1 MRLRQLV
8 IAARDGEKVADDLA
22 FVLGLG
28 EAYPDPGVA
37 TFGLENAV
45 FAIGDQ
51 FLEVIWPVAETAPA
65 ERFLQRNGGDGGYMV
80 ILQTDDLQTLR
91 VRADETGIR
100 RVWNTD
106 HEAIAATHFHP
117 ADIGGAILSVD
128 TPVPPESWLWGG
140 PGWEERSVPGKL
152 TGAQFVSTDAD
163 GLRQRWSSFLDC
175 PVEGNDVM
183 LSDAALSMVSGA
195 TNALSRF
202 DISISD
208 PDAALARANA
218 RGLPTDAQ
226 TVTIGGTYLCLSAL
240 S

>member
-8 IAARDGEKVADDLA
+8 IAARDGEKVAGDLA

-28 EAYPDPGVA
+28 EPFPDPGVG

-65 ERFLQRNGGDGGYMV
+65 ERFLQRNGDGGYMV
-80 ILQTDDLQTLR
+80 ILQTNDLGALR
-91 VRADETGIR
+91 AHADETGIR

-106 HEAIAATHFHP
+106 HDQISATHFHP

-140 PGWEERSVPGKL
+140 PDWEQRSVPGKL
-152 TGAQFVSTDAD
+152 TGAEFVSTDAN
-163 GLRQRWSSFLDC
+163 GLRQRWSSFLNCD
-175 PVEGNDVM
+175 VEGAAVR
-183 LSDAALSMVSGA
+183 LSDADLVMKQDASDALNV
-195 TNALSRF
+195 F
-202 DISISD
+202 HISIPD
-208 PDAALARANA
+208 PDAALARAKE
-218 RGLPTDAQ
+218 RGLTIAE
-226 TVTIGGTYLCLSAL
+226 TSVAIGGVQLRLSAL
-240 S
+240 A

>member
-8 IAARDGEKVADDLA
+8 IAARDGEAVADDLA

-28 EAYPDPGVA
+28 EAYPDPGVG

-80 ILQTDDLQTLR
+80 ILQTDDLGVLR
-91 VRADETGIR
+91 ARADETGIR

-106 HEAIAATHFHP
+106 HEKIAATHFHP

-140 PGWEERSVPGKL
+140 PDWEKRSVPGKL
-152 TGAQFVSTDAD
+152 TGAEFLSKDARA
-163 GLRQRWSSFLDC
+163 LRERWSAFLDC
-175 PVEGNDVM
+175 PVAGEAVK
-183 LSDAALSMVSGA
+183 LSDADLVMRQDAADALSV
-195 TNALSRF
+195 F
-202 DISISD
+202 YISLPD
-208 PDAALARANA
+208 PEAALQRAKA
-218 RGLPTDAQ
+218 RGLPADENS
-226 TVTIGGTYLCLSAL
+226 VTIGGTQLLLSQL
-240 S
+240 